1 MSAPA
6 QVSAPGPG
14 ARPGAGPGAVPVAA
28 TAPAAVAA
36 VRSLHAGSRRRLLA
50 ATLGLAVALVLAMGA
65 RVLLGGYTVTI
76 PDFFAILGGETIP
89 GASFIVLQEKLPR
102 AVAGALAGAGFGAAG
117 ALFRRTLRN
126 PLASPDILGVTQG
139 AAVAAVGVLAFGS
152 WAGAG
157 TGVGAGASMAVAAL
171 LGGLAATAVVLGFST
186 AGQGGQR
193 GGRRGGKRTGW
204 RGGWL
209 GGWRG
214 ARRGGVAVAGG
225 LSGALGGTTFI
236 VAGIAVATLCQAVL
250 SGVMLALNQHDLQS
264 AAIWIAGSLNAVTW
278 ERIAVLA
285 ALLVVLL
292 PAGGALHARLAPADL
307 GAELAHGLGS
317 RPGRTG
323 LGALTVGA
331 LLAAAATA
339 ATGPLAFVALLSTP
353 VARGLTGGRPSLP
366 VAALCG
372 AVLVVVADFLAAEAF
387 GGARL
392 PTGVLTGAA
401 GAPLM
406 LWLLMRS
413 GRRS

>member
-1 MSAPA
+1 MSAPTDSVTRA
-6 QVSAPGPG
+6 APGRTG
-14 ARPGAGPGAVPVAA
+14 SAA
-28 TAPAAVAA
+28 APASVAA
-36 VRSLHAGSRRRLLA
+36 VRALQSGSRRRILA
-50 ATLGLAVALVLAMGA
+50 VTLALAVALVLAMGV
-65 RVLLGGYTVTI
+65 RVLLGGYTVTV

-139 AAVAAVGVLAFGS
+139 AAVAAVGLLAFGAGS
-152 WAGAG
+152 ASGAG
-157 TGVGAGASMAVAAL
+157 MAVAAL
-171 LGGLAATAVVLGFST
+171 VGGLAATAVVLGFST
-186 AGQGGQR
+186 TGR
-193 GGRRGGKRTGW
+193 SGGR
-204 RGGWL
+204 L
-209 GGWRG
+209 GGG
-214 ARRGGVAVAGG
+214 TSAGSGG
-225 LSGALGGTTFI
+225 LAGALGGTTFI

-250 SGVMLALNQHDLQS
+250 SGAMLSLDQHDLQS
-264 AAIWIAGSLNAVTW
+264 AAIWTAGSLNAVTW
-278 ERIAVLA
+278 ERIVVLGV
-285 ALLVVLL
+285 LLVVLL
-292 PAGGALHARLAPADL
+292 PPGGMLHARLAPADL
-307 GAELAHGLGS
+307 GGELAHGLGS

-339 ATGPLAFVALLSTP
+339 ATGPLAFVALLATP
-353 VARGLTGGRPSLP
+353 VARGLAGGRPSLP

-372 AVLVVVADFLAAEAF
+372 AVIVVVADFLAAEAF

-406 LWLLMRS
+406 LWLLVRS